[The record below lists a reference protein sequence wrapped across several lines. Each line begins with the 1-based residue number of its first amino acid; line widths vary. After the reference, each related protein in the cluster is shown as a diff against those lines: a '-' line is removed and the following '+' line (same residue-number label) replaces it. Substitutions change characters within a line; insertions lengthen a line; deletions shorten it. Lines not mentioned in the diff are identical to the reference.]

1 MTRKEF
7 AILSEALGR
16 SYKRD
21 NFLSDPEDQEIWY
34 TMLHDIPYD
43 VMSMAV
49 QKWITTQKWQ
59 PSIAELRSLAAEIAN
74 EPIPGF
80 EEAWEKVLRI
90 ARDYSPYD
98 TERTEAKV
106 AELDDIT
113 RQCLKLVDIKSI
125 AYTENIA
132 VDRAHFMKTYEILT
146 NRKKTQNQ
154 EPETLRTAIE
164 ARQPKADVLTERSS
178 HVGIPVFAEPEREN
192 SAFHE
197 ELRQRFL
204 VQE

>member
-1 MTRKEF
+1 MTRQEF
-7 AILSEALGR
+7 AILAKALR
-16 SYKRD
+16 ATYKKD
-21 NFLSDPEDQEIWY
+21 KFLSESDEQEVWY
-34 TMLHDIPYD
+34 TMLQDIPYD

-59 PSIAELRSLAAEIAN
+59 PSIAELRSMAAEIAN
-74 EPIPGF
+74 EPIPGC

-98 TERTEAKV
+98 TERTEAKI

-125 AYTENIA
+125 AYTENLG
-132 VDRAHFMKTYEILT
+132 VDRAHFMKTYEILA

-164 ARQPKADVLTERSS
+164 ARQPKPDVLIERDN
-178 HVGIPVFAEPEREN
+178 HVGIPVISEPEREN

-204 VQE
+204 

>member
-1 MTRKEF
+1 MTRQEF
-7 AILSEALGR
+7 AILAKALR
-16 SYKRD
+16 ATYKKD
-21 NFLSDPEDQEIWY
+21 KFLSESDEQEVWY
-34 TMLHDIPYD
+34 TMLQDIPYD

-98 TERTEAKV
+98 TERTEAKI

-113 RQCLKLVDIKSI
+113 RQCLKLVDIRSI

-132 VDRAHFMKTYEILT
+132 VDRAHFMKTYEILA

-164 ARQPKADVLTERSS
+164 ARQPKPDVLIERDN
-178 HVGIPVFAEPEREN
+178 HVGIPVFSEPEREN

-204 VQE
+204 

>member
-1 MTRKEF
+1 MTKDEFGKIMMALQGIYQKENLF
-7 AILSEALGR
+7 PNDVTREVWFSAL
-16 SYKRD
+16 
-21 NFLSDPEDQEIWY
+21 Q
-34 TMLHDIPYD
+34 DIPYD
-43 VMSMAV
+43 VLMMAV
-49 QKWITTQKWQ
+49 QKWITTEKWS
-59 PSIAELRSLAAEIAN
+59 PSVAELRSLAAEIVN

-98 TERTEAKV
+98 TERTEAKI

-125 AYTENIA
+125 AYTENLG
-132 VDRAHFMKTYEILT
+132 VDRAHFMKTYEILA

-154 EPETLRTAIE
+154 EPETLRTAID
-164 ARQPKADVLTERSS
+164 ARQPKADVLTKRDN
-178 HVGIPVFAEPEREN
+178 HVGIPVFSEPERED

-204 VQE
+204 